1 MDNLREI
8 VHYLEKKKVRFAD
21 AREHRFREREI
32 ATEDARVR
40 LITEQDISGVG
51 IKVLYENGWGY
62 ASTSAKDPASLRKTA
77 DKALALAKRA
87 DSSAKNAVE
96 LAEEPRHIAR
106 FATKVKEDP
115 FKVEPS
121 EAAGVLLRAG
131 ETILKGK
138 DIIKANSY
146 LVFRNISKRYANSE
160 GSLIETD
167 VTTVLPQIQA
177 TARANGEVKSRHYWP
192 APMNAGYEYFR
203 GLDFQTN
210 AERVAA
216 EAREHCFARSCE
228 TGPSTLILDPEHLSL
243 TMHESVGHPTELD
256 RVLGYEE
263 SCAGRSF
270 ATMEKLNNFRYG
282 SEIVN
287 FIADN
292 TLEGGLASCGFDDE
306 GVECQKWH
314 MVKDGILTGYGVN
327 RELAHKMKMKRANG
341 TTRATK
347 YCDVPITRMPNLYMA
362 PGAKPLSREELIA
375 DTKDGIYI
383 EGMGSFSIDQMRLNM
398 QFGGDAFWKIK
409 NGKLAGMLK
418 NVVYNA
424 ISYEFWRSCDAIAD
438 ERAFRRAG
446 FITCGKGDPMQMAQ
460 MTHGA
465 SPARFRNIMV
475 RRAK

>member
-8 VHYLEKKKVRFAD
+8 INYLEGKKVRFAD
-21 AREHRFREREI
+21 AREHLFREREI
-32 ATEDARVR
+32 LTEDLRVEQ
-40 LITEQDISGVG
+40 ITEQNVSGVG

-62 ASTSAKDPASLRKTA
+62 ASTSKTDLAALRKTA
-77 DKALALAKRA
+77 DKALALAKSA
-87 DSSAKNAVE
+87 DRSATGTVE
-96 LAEEPRHIAR
+96 LAAEPRHVAK
-106 FATKVKEDP
+106 FATKIKEDP
-115 FKVEPS
+115 FEVNVS
-121 EAAGVLLRAG
+121 DAVGVLLQAG

-138 DIIKANSY
+138 DVIKANSH
-146 LVFRNISKRYANSE
+146 LVFRNMAKKYANTE

-167 VTTVLPQIQA
+167 VYTVLPEIEA
-177 TARANGEVKSRHYWP
+177 LARVNGEVKSRHYWP

-203 GLDFQTN
+203 GLDFIGN
-210 AERVAA
+210 AERIAA
-216 EAREHCFARSCE
+216 QAREHCFAKPCE
-228 TGPSTLILDPEHLSL
+228 TGPATLILDPEHLSL

-270 ATMEKLNNFRYG
+270 ATMEKLNNFKYG
-282 SEIVN
+282 SDLVN

-292 TLEGGLASCGFDDE
+292 TLEGGLASCGYDDE

-314 MVKDGILTGYGVN
+314 MIKDGVLTGYGVN
-327 RELAHKMKMKRANG
+327 RELAHKMKMERANG

-347 YCDVPITRMPNLYMA
+347 YCDVPITRIPNLYLA
-362 PGAKPLSREELIA
+362 PGTKPLSVEELIA

-398 QFGGDAFWKIK
+398 QFGGDAFWEIK
-409 NGKLAGMLK
+409 NGKITGMLK

-424 ISYEFWRSCDAIAD
+424 LSYEFWRSCDAITD
-438 ERAFRRAG
+438 ERFFKRSG
-446 FITCGKGDPMQMAQ
+446 FITCGKGDPMQLAQ

>member
-8 VHYLEKKKVRFAD
+8 IKYLEGKKARFAD
-21 AREHRFREREI
+21 AREHHFRERQI
-32 ATEDARVR
+32 MTEDTRVEG
-40 LITEQDISGVG
+40 INEQSVSGTG

-62 ASTSAKDPASLRKTA
+62 ASTSAKDMDSLKKAA
-77 DKALALAKRA
+77 DKALSL
-87 DSSAKNAVE
+87 AKNADKSAAGKVE
-96 LAEEPRHIAR
+96 LAAEPRHIAK
-106 FATKVKEDP
+106 FATKTKEDLFGP
-115 FKVEPS
+115 GVGD
-121 EAAGVLLRAG
+121 AVAVLLEAG

-138 DIIKANSY
+138 DVIKAASY
-146 LVFRNISKRYANSE
+146 LVFRNVKKKYANTE

-167 VTTVLPQIQA
+167 ISTVLPQIMA
-177 TARANGEVKSRHYWP
+177 VAKANGEVKSRHYWP

-203 GLDFQTN
+203 GLDFKTN
-210 AERVAA
+210 AERIAA
-216 EAREHCFARSCE
+216 QAREHCFAKSCE
-228 TGPSTLILDPEHLSL
+228 TGATTLILDPEHLSL

-270 ATMEKLNNFRYG
+270 ATTDKLNNFKYG

-292 TLEGGLASCGFDDE
+292 TLEGGLASCGYDDE

-314 MVKDGILTGYGVN
+314 MIKDGILTGYGVN
-327 RELAHKMKMKRANG
+327 RELAHKLKLKRANG

-347 YCDVPITRMPNLYMA
+347 YCDVPITRIPNLYLA
-362 PGAKPLSREELIA
+362 PGKKTLSFEQLVA
-375 DTKDGIYI
+375 DTEDGIYI

-398 QFGGDAFWKIK
+398 QFGGDAFWEIKKGKIT
-409 NGKLAGMLK
+409 GMLK

-424 ISYEFWRSCDAIAD
+424 ISYEFWRKCDAIAD
-438 ERAFRRAG
+438 KRSFKRAG
-446 FITCGKGDPMQMAQ
+446 FITCGKGDPMQAAQ

-465 SPARFRNIMV
+465 SPARFREIMV